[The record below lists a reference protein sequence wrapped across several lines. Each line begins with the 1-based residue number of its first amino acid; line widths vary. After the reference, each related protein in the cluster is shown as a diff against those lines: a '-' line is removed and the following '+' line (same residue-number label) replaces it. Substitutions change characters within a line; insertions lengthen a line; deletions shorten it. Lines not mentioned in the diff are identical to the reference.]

1 MRNHFIFTLT
11 ILLFSIFS
19 CSDKDFADTFGDDAP
34 HGVEYRSV
42 ESLELLV
49 NEIVADSIF
58 LEFVK
63 IQNSLTQK
71 IFTEF
76 ENLDTLIIS
85 QLDQKLETWAI
96 GDTLSIDDFIFIR
109 NLLTYSETEFDSL
122 VHRAGQVTLAM
133 KNKYATT
140 FAQFTTQNQVDT
152 FLSIWA
158 NKSMGLFY
166 FPGSEDSSFLHGSL
180 EFRFDNCC
188 GFNPLCYE
196 QERCINEACASY
208 DDRSRDLLGTSL
220 GILGAHMAVS
230 AGIGGSFGLFTGGLP
245 GAAAGA
251 IQFGSFGISSG
262 TIHGGIYYGRNLL
275 RIRNYRA
282 SDCEHCRQHVECGE

>member
-1 MRNHFIFTLT
+1 MHRYLFFPLI
-11 ILLFSIFS
+11 ILLFSIVS
-19 CSDKDFADTFGDDAP
+19 CSDKDFADTLVDDAP

-85 QLDQKLETWAI
+85 QLDQKLETWEI
-96 GDTLSIDDFIFIR
+96 GDTLSVDDFIFIR

-122 VHRAGQVTLAM
+122 VHQAGQVTLAM

-166 FPGSEDSSFLHGSL
+166 FPGSEDSSFLNGSL

-188 GFNPLCYE
+188 GFNPLCYA

-208 DDRSRDLLGTSL
+208 DDRSRDLLGTSFTIWTTHIAVL
-220 GILGAHMAVS
+220 G
-230 AGIGGSFGLFTGGLP
+230 GIGGAFGLFTGGLP
-245 GAAAGA
+245 GAAVGA
-251 IQFGSFGISSG
+251 IEFGSFGISSG
-262 TIHGGIYYGRNLL
+262 AIHGGIYYGRNLL

-282 SDCEHCRQHVECGE
+282 SDCEHCRQHVECDE